1 MIPRRS
7 ITSSKWSK
15 KGMLNDIE
23 SIKSLARDEISN
35 ARSLQDIHNLKVKY
49 LGKKGL
55 LTRKLKSLGAVP
67 REERPE
73 AGRILNESKKS
84 IEALLSK
91 QEEAFK
97 AAELDKSLRTQQI
110 DVTVPGCFIPSGRL
124 HPITQTLEEI
134 ITIFVSLGFHAEEGP
149 EVELDFYNF
158 EALNLPKD
166 HPARDMQ
173 DTFYISDDV
182 VLRTHTS
189 SVQVRVMEKN
199 TPPMRVIAPGKVYRC
214 DADVTHIPMFHQ
226 LEGFMVDK
234 NVRMSDLKGVLEVFM
249 HRVFGPETSL
259 RFRPSFFPFTEPSAE
274 IDISCV
280 ICKGTGCNVCQ
291 GTGWIEILGAGMI
304 NPRVYEMAG
313 YDPEQ
318 YTGFAF
324 GLGIERVAM
333 LKYGID
339 DIRLFPENDKR
350 FLEQF

>member
-1 MIPRRS
+1 
-7 ITSSKWSK
+7 
-15 KGMLNDIE
+15 MLNDIQ
-23 SIKSLARDEISN
+23 SIKVSAGEEIEK
-35 ARSLQDIHNLKVKY
+35 ATHLKEVQELKIKY
-49 LGKKGL
+49 LGKKGI
-55 LTRKLKSLGAVP
+55 LTGKLKSLASIP
-67 REERPE
+67 LEERRE
-73 AGRILNESKKS
+73 YGRVLNEAKIY
-84 IEALLSK
+84 IEELLQK
-91 QEEAFK
+91 QEERFK
-97 AAELDKSLRTQQI
+97 ALELDRALRTQRI
-110 DVTVPGCFIPSGRL
+110 DVTIPGFYIPKGRL
-124 HPITQTLEEI
+124 HPTTQILDEVI
-134 ITIFVSLGFHAEEGP
+134 GIFSSLGFSVEEGP

-158 EALNLPKD
+158 EALNMPKD

-199 TPPMRVIAPGKVYRC
+199 APPLRVIAPGKVYRC

-234 NVRMSDLKGVLEVFM
+234 HIAMSDLKGVLEVFIHM
-249 HRVFGPETSL
+249 VFGPDTKL

-280 ICKGTGCNVCQ
+280 ICKGAGCNVCKN
-291 GTGWIEILGAGMI
+291 TGWIEILGAGMI
-304 NPRVYEMAG
+304 NPKVFEMAG

-324 GLGIERVAM
+324 GMGIERVAM

-339 DIRLFPENDKR
+339 DIRLFYENDKR
-350 FLEQF
+350 FLKQF

>member
-1 MIPRRS
+1 MH
-7 ITSSKWSK
+7 
-15 KGMLNDIE
+15 NDFE
-23 SIKSLARDEISN
+23 SIKNLARKD
-35 ARSLQDIHNLKVKY
+35 ADKAKSLKHVHDLKVKY
-49 LGKKGL
+49 LGKKGV
-55 LTRKLKSLGAVP
+55 LTSKIKSLGAISKEQRP
-67 REERPE
+67 GYGRALNEIKKYIEDLLNKQEAAFKSRE
-73 AGRILNESKKS
+73 LNESLQK
-84 IEALLSK
+84 EH
-91 QEEAFK
+91 
-97 AAELDKSLRTQQI
+97 I
-110 DVTVPGCFIPSGRL
+110 DVTVPGCFTPFGHM
-124 HPITQTLEEI
+124 HPVSQVLDEITG
-134 ITIFVSLGFHAEEGP
+134 IFVSLGFSVEEGP
-149 EVELDFYNF
+149 EIELDYYNF
-158 EALNLPKD
+158 EALNMPRD

-173 DTFYISDDV
+173 DTFYVSDDV

-199 TPPMRVIAPGKVYRC
+199 SPPLRVIAPGKVYRC
-214 DADVTHIPMFHQ
+214 DADVSHIPMFHQ

-234 NVRMSDLKGVLEVFM
+234 QIRMSDLKGVLELFI
-249 HRVFGPETSL
+249 HRVFGLDTSL

-280 ICKGTGCNVCQ
+280 ICKGRGCNVCQ

-304 NPRVYEMAG
+304 NPRVYEKAG
-313 YDPEQ
+313 YDPDL

>member
-1 MIPRRS
+1 
-7 ITSSKWSK
+7 
-15 KGMLNDIE
+15 MLNDIE
-23 SIKSLARDEISN
+23 SIKTHARDAIKRAEG
-35 ARSLQDIHNLKVKY
+35 LKDINDLKVKY
-49 LGKKGL
+49 LGKKGI
-55 LTRKLKSLGAVP
+55 LTHKIKSLGSISK
-67 REERPE
+67 EQRPE
-73 AGRILNESKKS
+73 YGRLLNEIKNYIEDLLETKEETFKKD
-84 IEALLSK
+84 
-91 QEEAFK
+91 
-97 AAELDKSLRTQQI
+97 ELDKSLQTQSI
-110 DVTVPGCFIPSGRL
+110 DVTVPGCFSPFGHL
-124 HPITQTLEEI
+124 HPVTRILDEI
-134 ITIFVSLGFHAEEGP
+134 ISIFISLGFTVEEGP

-158 EALNLPKD
+158 EALNFPKD

-173 DTFYISDDV
+173 DTFFISDDV

-189 SVQVRVMEKN
+189 PVQVRVMEKN
-199 TPPMRVIAPGKVYRC
+199 TPPLRVIAPGKVYRC
-214 DADVTHIPMFHQ
+214 DADVSHIPMFHQ

-234 NVRMSDLKGVLEVFM
+234 HIRMSDLKGVLELFV
-249 HRVFGPETSL
+249 HRVFGPDTSL

-280 ICKGTGCNVCQ
+280 ICKGRGCNVCS

-304 NPRVYEMAG
+304 NPRVYEKAG
-313 YDPEQ
+313 YNPGL